1 LRSAVAAGPAVV
13 NVPERRQAPLSATA
27 VKASAGT
34 ALRLP
39 FARVTILAETL
50 FALKERGYWIV
61 GLEGGEGSGQERTTV
76 WAYDWDR
83 PVVLVVGGEGR
94 GMRPRVRSA
103 CDVLAAIPMRGP
115 AEGRTASVAAG
126 IALVAAGPD

>member
-1 LRSAVAAGPAVV
+1 
-13 NVPERRQAPLSATA
+13 
-27 VKASAGT
+27 
-34 ALRLP
+34 
-39 FARVTILAETL
+39 VTNLAETL

-115 AEGRTASVAAG
+115 AESLNASVAAG
-126 IALVAAGPD
+126 IALFAAVRDRA